1 MAILKLC
8 LYCAL
13 AASIR
18 AQHSLPRDRGS
29 GRTTRMACRTIL
41 GSFFPILT
49 SLTTDATP
57 GYFSLTLDNDIQ
69 MEATTTRRA
78 GLERFTFPRGSKPY
92 FVLDLAN
99 DLPASFGGGVMD
111 IDPNRGR
118 VTVGGRW
125 RPR

>member
-1 MAILKLC
+1 MHNTPYRETEVQEEQHGWHVAQFL
-8 LYCAL
+8 AL
-13 AASIR
+13 
-18 AQHSLPRDRGS
+18 
-29 GRTTRMACRTIL
+29 
-41 GSFFPILT
+41 FFPILT